1 MGRAAEWKKAMRLT
15 IVAVALLAAAGI
27 EVNAQEG
34 RQWIGIAGP
43 DGASLLY
50 GTPQSDDIVIGF
62 RCERATDELVVSFRF
77 EPVGAADGM
86 EIDME
91 LFSEGSAVVLPATG
105 ERMLLDDAFVLEART
120 ELDPALRRIITEGE
134 TLSVMVQDGVEEI
147 PLDGAAEE
155 AAALFEAC
163 G

>member
-1 MGRAAEWKKAMRLT
+1 MRLT
-15 IVAVALLAAAGI
+15 IVAVALLASAGADAS
-27 EVNAQEG
+27 AQEG
-34 RQWIGIAGP
+34 RQWIGSAGP
-43 DGASLLY
+43 DGAALLY

-62 RCERATDELVVSFRF
+62 WCERATGDLVVSFRF

-91 LFSEGSAVVLPATG
+91 LFSEGGAVVLLATG

-120 ELDPALRRIITEGE
+120 DLNRALRRIISEGE
-134 TLSVMVQDGVEEI
+134 TLSVMVQDGAEEI
-147 PLDGAAEE
+147 PLAGAAEE

>member
-1 MGRAAEWKKAMRLT
+1 MRLT
-15 IVAVALLAAAGI
+15 IVAVVALLGSAGI
-27 EVNAQEG
+27 GASAQEV

-43 DGASLLY
+43 NGASLLY
-50 GTPQSDDIVIGF
+50 GTPQSDDIVVGF
-62 RCERATDELVVSFRF
+62 WCERATDELVVSFRF

-91 LFSEGSAVVLPATG
+91 LSSEAGSVVLPATG

-120 ELDPALRRIITEGE
+120 ELDPVLRRIISEGV
-134 TLSVMVQDGVEEI
+134 TLSIMVQDGVEEI
-147 PLDGAAEE
+147 PLAGAAEE